1 MKKVLVLTRLVK
13 EYEPKRLAEEGRTM
27 GHEVSLIKYGQV
39 NLGVSEG
46 KMMIDIDG
54 YDVND
59 FDLIIPRAATKKGS
73 SMVSVK
79 TAILAS
85 VDPAKI
91 LNGVSFS
98 KYPLLGKIEQG
109 LLLADKG
116 LPVVD
121 FWSFGNK
128 KGWAEFRAGSPFGFP
143 MMVKGR
149 FGSHG
154 RAVKLVN
161 DWEQFDRA
169 AKNYSEGAVLVQPV
183 IKAKQWY
190 RTIVVCGEYLG
201 EMRHRQ
207 KDKYG
212 AVEGTL
218 VKQSSTKMKRLKEI
232 SLEAA
237 KTFDVEYAG
246 IDILWDEDRQDF
258 AILEVNRTAQFKYFE
273 RKTGVN
279 VAGKIFEKKLS

>member
-13 EYEPKRLAEEGRTM
+13 EYEPKRLAEEGR
-27 GHEVSLIKYGQV
+27 SLGYEISLVKYGQV
-39 NLGVSEG
+39 NLGVSGG
-46 KMMIDIDG
+46 KSVIDIDG

-59 FDLIIPRAATKKGS
+59 FDLIVPRAATKKGS

-79 TAILAS
+79 TAILSA
-85 VDPAKI
+85 VDPQKI
-91 LNGVSFS
+91 LNGISFS

-109 LLLADKG
+109 LLLADRG

-128 KGWAEFRAGSPFGFP
+128 KGWSEFRTESPFGFP

-161 DWEQFDRA
+161 DWDQFDRA

-183 IKAKQWY
+183 IRAKQWY
-190 RTIVVCGEYLG
+190 RTIVVGGEYLG

-212 AVEGTL
+212 AAEGVL
-218 VKQSSTKMKRLKEI
+218 VRQAPSKMKRLKEI
-232 SLEAA
+232 SIEAA
-237 KTFDVEYAG
+237 RAFEVEYAG
-246 IDILWDEDRQDF
+246 IDILWDEDREDF

-279 VAGKIFEKKLS
+279 VAGKIFEVKLG